1 MITYAP
7 HFISTVVIV
16 GMLFQFLH
24 PRVGFTAVLAQ
35 SLGLNAPK
43 WCDGLYDRETT
54 LRSVFGVPQWEA
66 EAAGEAG
73 QWRWAEAGEP
83 ALGPEFESIWRRLS
97 TFGTLQ
103 NVHWAQRGPSYR
115 PNHLRLG
122 EVRRDDAAGLEVV
135 LYEQTKANYEPY
147 ARDIA
152 DVIPPLAFT
161 TAQAAEVTELRL
173 GITDFMAQMTAEFV
187 LGRTDLDAGWDNFVA
202 TLDALGVNRIV
213 EIYQAA
219 YDAQFG
225 G

>member
-1 MITYAP
+1 MINARTE
-7 HFISTVVIV
+7 
-16 GMLFQFLH
+16 H
-24 PRVGFTAVLAQ
+24 PAAAF
-35 SLGLNAPK
+35 K
-43 WCDGLYDRETT
+43 WCEGLYDRETT

-66 EAAGEAG
+66 EAGGEDG
-73 QWRWAEAGEP
+73 QWRWAEEGEP

-135 LYEQTKANYEPY
+135 LYEQTKASYEPY

-152 DVIPPLAFT
+152 DVLPPLAFT
-161 TAQAAEVTELRL
+161 VAQASEVTELRL
-173 GITDFMAQMTAEFV
+173 GITDFVAQMTAEFV
-187 LGRTDLDAGWDNFVA
+187 LGRTDIDSGWDGFVS
-202 TLDALGVNRIV
+202 TLERLGINRV
-213 EIYQAA
+213 AEIYQAA
-219 YDAQFG
+219 YDAQYG